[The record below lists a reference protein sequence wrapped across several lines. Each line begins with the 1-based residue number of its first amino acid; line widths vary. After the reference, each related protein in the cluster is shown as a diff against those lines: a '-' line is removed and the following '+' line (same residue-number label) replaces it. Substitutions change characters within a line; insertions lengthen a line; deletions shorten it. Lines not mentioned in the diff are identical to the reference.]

1 MINAG
6 YFDYAIIAILIVL
19 NIVFWKKKIKYNTGC
34 IIGFLLFGIILPIV
48 SQYIEVQRVKDSIG
62 IMDNFE
68 VLYTFFRFPLYWLI
82 GILQSLI
89 LSFKNYKSEKV

>member
-1 MINAG
+1 MIIAG
-6 YFDYAIIAILIVL
+6 YFDYAIIAILIIL
-19 NIVFWKKKIKYNTGC
+19 NIIFWKKKIKYNVGC
-34 IIGFLLFGIILPIV
+34 IIGFLLFGIMLPIA
-48 SQYIEVQRVKDSIG
+48 SQYIEVQRVKNSIG